1 MIRFNENSLKEWL
14 NSYGRKP
21 IIIRGARQ
29 VGKSTLVRMFAQNSG
44 LDLVEINL
52 EKYLFMNDVF
62 KTFDIPLILRELEG
76 IAGKSFNEKSLLF
89 LDEIQAV
96 PNALAC
102 LRYFYEEKKKLPV
115 ISAGSLLEFTLSEHS
130 YSMPVGRV
138 DYRYLGPMSFNEF
151 IYNLYPALTKY
162 ISSLNEVKTMPDTA
176 HKKLTEKF
184 REYLFIGGMP
194 EAVLAYK
201 ETGSLESVKTVHR
214 SICDTYLDD
223 FAKYGKKSQELLLLQ
238 KLFRAIPQNIGDK
251 VKYSN
256 LSKEHKSGEVKSAVE
271 MLIKAR
277 ICNPVYGSD
286 CSGIP
291 LKATENREVY
301 KLMFL
306 DVGLVNHITGL
317 DINSLNSIDA
327 DSLINKGRIAE
338 QFVSQHLINS
348 EDMTRPSDLNY
359 WLRENKKG
367 NAEVDFVEEISG
379 KIIPVEVKS
388 GKSGSLK
395 SLHQFI
401 ALKKNIKY
409 SVRFDLNKY
418 SSQTV
423 RHNVITEGK
432 VETEVEFVLESYP
445 VYAAGLLTDI

>member
-1 MIRFNENSLKEWL
+1 MIRSNEKSLKDWL

-21 IIIRGARQ
+21 VIIRGARQ
-29 VGKSTLVRMFAQNSG
+29 VGKSTLVRMFAKNEG

-52 EKYLFMNDVF
+52 EKYLFMNEIF
-62 KTFDIPLILRELEG
+62 KTFDIPVILRELEG
-76 IAGKSFNEKSLLF
+76 IAGKTFNEKSLLF

-102 LRYFYEEKKKLPV
+102 LRYFYEERKELPV

-151 IYNLYPALTKY
+151 IYNLYPELKKY
-162 ISSLNEVKTMPDTA
+162 ISSINEVKNMPDTI

-184 REYLFIGGMP
+184 KEYLFIGGMP

-223 FAKYGKKSQELLLLQ
+223 FAKYGKKSKELLLLQ

-251 VKYSN
+251 VKYTN
-256 LSKEHKSGEVKSAVE
+256 LSKEHKSVEVKSAVE

-317 DINSLNSIDA
+317 DINNINSLDA

-367 NAEVDFVEEISG
+367 NAELDFVEEIGG
-379 KIIPVEVKS
+379 KIVPLEVKS
-388 GKSGSLK
+388 GKSGTLK
-395 SLHQFI
+395 SLHQFV
-401 ALKKNIKY
+401 ALKKDIKY
-409 SVRFDLNKY
+409 AVRFDLNKY
-418 SSQTV
+418 SNQTV
-423 RHNVITEGK
+423 RQKVITERRE
-432 VETEVEFVLESYP
+432 ETEVEYILESYP
-445 VYAAGLLTDI
+445 VYAAGLLT

>member
-1 MIRFNENSLKEWL
+1 MIRSNEKSLKDWL

-21 IIIRGARQ
+21 VIIRGARQ
-29 VGKSTLVRMFAQNSG
+29 VGKSTLVRMFAKNEG

-52 EKYLFMNDVF
+52 EKYLFMNEIF
-62 KTFDIPLILRELEG
+62 KTFDIPVILRELEG
-76 IAGKSFNEKSLLF
+76 IAGKTFNEKSLLF

-102 LRYFYEEKKKLPV
+102 LRYFYEERKELPV
-115 ISAGSLLEFTLSEHS
+115 ITAGSLLEFTLSEHS

-151 IYNLYPALTKY
+151 IYNLYPELKKY
-162 ISSLNEVKTMPDTA
+162 ISCINEVKNMPDTI

-184 REYLFIGGMP
+184 KEYLFIGGMP

-223 FAKYGKKSQELLLLQ
+223 FAKYGKKSKELLLLQ

-251 VKYSN
+251 VKYTN
-256 LSKEHKSGEVKSAVE
+256 LSKEHKSVEVKSAVE

-317 DINSLNSIDA
+317 NINNINSLDA

-367 NAEVDFVEEISG
+367 NAELDFVEEIGG
-379 KIIPVEVKS
+379 KIVPLEVKS
-388 GKSGSLK
+388 GKSGTLK
-395 SLHQFI
+395 SLHQFV
-401 ALKKNIKY
+401 ALKKDIKY
-409 SVRFDLNKY
+409 AVRFDLNKY
-418 SSQTV
+418 SNQTV
-423 RHNVITEGK
+423 RQKVITERRE
-432 VETEVEFVLESYP
+432 ETEVEYILESYP
-445 VYAAGLLTDI
+445 VYAAGLLT

>member
-1 MIRFNENSLKEWL
+1 
-14 NSYGRKP
+14 
-21 IIIRGARQ
+21 
-29 VGKSTLVRMFAQNSG
+29 MFAKNEG

-52 EKYLFMNDVF
+52 EKYLFMNEIF
-62 KTFDIPLILRELEG
+62 KTFDIPVILRELEG
-76 IAGKSFNEKSLLF
+76 IAGKTFNEKSLLF

-102 LRYFYEEKKKLPV
+102 LRYFYEERKELPV

-151 IYNLYPALTKY
+151 IYNLYPELKKY
-162 ISSLNEVKTMPDTA
+162 ISSINEVKNMPDTI

-184 REYLFIGGMP
+184 KEYLFIGGMP

-223 FAKYGKKSQELLLLQ
+223 FAKYGKKSKELLLLQ

-251 VKYSN
+251 VKYTN
-256 LSKEHKSGEVKSAVE
+256 LSKEHKSVEVKSAVE

-317 DINSLNSIDA
+317 DINNINSLDA

-367 NAEVDFVEEISG
+367 NAELDFVEEIGG
-379 KIIPVEVKS
+379 KIVPLEVKS
-388 GKSGSLK
+388 GKSGTLK
-395 SLHQFI
+395 SLHQFV
-401 ALKKNIKY
+401 ALKKDIKY
-409 SVRFDLNKY
+409 AVRFDLNKY

-423 RHNVITEGK
+423 RQKVITERRE
-432 VETEVEFVLESYP
+432 ETEVEYILESYP
-445 VYAAGLLTDI
+445 VYAAGLLT

>member
-29 VGKSTLVRMFAQNSG
+29 VGKSTLVRMFAQNAG

-52 EKYLFMNDVF
+52 EKYLFMNEIF

-76 IAGKSFNEKSLLF
+76 ISGKSFNGKSLLF

-102 LRYFYEEKKKLPV
+102 LRYFYEEKKELPV
-115 ISAGSLLEFTLSEHS
+115 ISAGSLLEFTLSDHT

-151 IYNLYPALTKY
+151 IFNLYPELNKY
-162 ISSLNEVKTMPDTA
+162 ILNLNEVKTMPDTA
-176 HKKLTEKF
+176 HKKLTDRF

-223 FAKYGKKSQELLLLQ
+223 FAKYGKKSKELLLLQ

-256 LSKEHKSGEVKSAVE
+256 LSSERIEC
-271 MLIKAR
+271 LICHLQFFQAE
-277 ICNPVYGSD
+277 I
-286 CSGIP
+286 
-291 LKATENREVY
+291 
-301 KLMFL
+301 
-306 DVGLVNHITGL
+306 
-317 DINSLNSIDA
+317 
-327 DSLINKGRIAE
+327 LISSSRR
-338 QFVSQHLINS
+338 F
-348 EDMTRPSDLNY
+348 PSSC
-359 WLRENKKG
+359 W
-367 NAEVDFVEEISG
+367 
-379 KIIPVEVKS
+379 
-388 GKSGSLK
+388 
-395 SLHQFI
+395 I
-401 ALKKNIKY
+401 ALKIIECAILFLREQNYTKCFSQAKIIG
-409 SVRFDLNKY
+409 SRRPDY
-418 SSQTV
+418 SS
-423 RHNVITEGK
+423 
-432 VETEVEFVLESYP
+432 
-445 VYAAGLLTDI
+445 

>member
-1 MIRFNENSLKEWL
+1 MIRSNEKSLKDWL

-21 IIIRGARQ
+21 VIIRGARQ
-29 VGKSTLVRMFAQNSG
+29 VGKSTLVRMFAKNEG

-52 EKYLFMNDVF
+52 EKYLFMNEIF
-62 KTFDIPLILRELEG
+62 KTFDIPVILRELEG
-76 IAGKSFNEKSLLF
+76 IAGKTFNEKSLLF

-102 LRYFYEEKKKLPV
+102 LRYFYEERKELPV

-151 IYNLYPALTKY
+151 IYNLYPELKKY
-162 ISSLNEVKTMPDTA
+162 ISSINEVKNMPDTI

-184 REYLFIGGMP
+184 KEYLFIGGMP

-223 FAKYGKKSQELLLLQ
+223 FAKYGKKSKELLLLQ

-251 VKYSN
+251 VKYTN
-256 LSKEHKSGEVKSAVE
+256 LSKEHKSVEVKSAVE

-317 DINSLNSIDA
+317 DINNINSLDA

-367 NAEVDFVEEISG
+367 NAELDFVEEIGG
-379 KIIPVEVKS
+379 KIVPLEVKS
-388 GKSGSLK
+388 GKSGTLK
-395 SLHQFI
+395 SLHQFV
-401 ALKKNIKY
+401 ALKKDIKY
-409 SVRFDLNKY
+409 AVRFDLNKY

-423 RHNVITEGK
+423 RQKVITERRE
-432 VETEVEFVLESYP
+432 ETEVEYILESYP
-445 VYAAGLLTDI
+445 VYAAGLLT

>member
-1 MIRFNENSLKEWL
+1 M
-14 NSYGRKP
+14 
-21 IIIRGARQ
+21 
-29 VGKSTLVRMFAQNSG
+29 GKSTLVRMFAKNAG
-44 LDLVEINL
+44 LDIVEVNL
-52 EKYLFMNDVF
+52 EKYLFMNDIF
-62 KTFDIPLILRELEG
+62 RTFDIPLILRELEG

-102 LRYFYEEKKKLPV
+102 LRYFYEEKKELPV

-151 IYNLYPALTKY
+151 IYNLYPELNKY
-162 ISSLNEVKTMPDTA
+162 ISSLNEIKTMPDTA
-176 HKKLTEKF
+176 HKKLKEKF

-201 ETGSLESVKTVHR
+201 ETHSPENVKNIHR

-223 FAKYGKKSQELLLLQ
+223 FAKYGKKSKELILLQ
-238 KLFRAIPQNIGDK
+238 KLFRVIPQNIGDK

-256 LSKEHKSGEVKSAVE
+256 LSKEHKSAEVKSAVE

-277 ICNPVYGSD
+277 ICNPVYSSD

-306 DVGLVNHITGL
+306 DVGLANHITGL
-317 DINSLNSIDA
+317 DINSLYSIDA

-367 NAEVDFVEEISG
+367 NAEVDFITEIKG

-395 SLHQFI
+395 SLQQFI
-401 ALKKNIKY
+401 ALKKKIPY
-409 SVRFDLNKY
+409 AVRFDLNKY
-418 SSQTV
+418 SKQTV
-423 RHNVITEGK
+423 MHKIITEGM
-432 VETEVEFVLESYP
+432 EEAEVEFLLESYP
-445 VYAAGLLTDI
+445 VYAAGLLTE

>member
-1 MIRFNENSLKEWL
+1 
-14 NSYGRKP
+14 
-21 IIIRGARQ
+21 
-29 VGKSTLVRMFAQNSG
+29 MFAQNAG
-44 LDLVEINL
+44 LDLLEINL
-52 EKYLFMNDVF
+52 EKYLFMNEIF
-62 KTFDIPLILRELEG
+62 KTFDIPVILRELEG

-102 LRYFYEEKKKLPV
+102 LRYFYEEKKELPV
-115 ISAGSLLEFTLSEHS
+115 ISAGSLLEFTLSDHS

-151 IYNLYPALTKY
+151 IFNLYPELNQY
-162 ISSLNEVKTMPDTA
+162 ISCLNEVRTMPDTA
-176 HKKLTEKF
+176 HKKLTGIF

-223 FAKYGKKSQELLLLQ
+223 FAKYGKKTKELLLLQ

-256 LSKEHKSGEVKSAVE
+256 LSKEHKSNEVKSAVE

-291 LKATENREVY
+291 LKATENRQVY

-306 DVGLVNHITGL
+306 DVGLANHITGL
-317 DINSLNSIDA
+317 DIKSINSLDT
-327 DSLINKGRIAE
+327 DSLINKGSIAE

-367 NAEVDFVEEISG
+367 NAEVDFVEEIGG

-395 SLHQFI
+395 SLHQFM
-401 ALKKNIKY
+401 ALKKNIKHA
-409 SVRFDLNKY
+409 VRFDLNKY
-418 SSQTV
+418 SGQTI
-423 RHNVITEGK
+423 RHSVITEGR
-432 VETEVEFVLESYP
+432 EEAEVEFVLESYP
-445 VYAAGLLTDI
+445 VYASGLLTDIKL